1 MAVYKLNEIT
11 KTLDKLFKYNVKT
24 TEKVANLKWQ
34 DLDSIGDFLPFEKS
48 LIMDLKVIIE
58 SNYKTN
64 RRRIENK
71 STQFGLDTTCVPNDI
86 PLQEQLSSAINLT
99 AYGQKMINDSNIINM
114 IPKNKDIRAV

>member
-34 DLDSIGDFLPFEKS
+34 DLDSIGDFSPFEKS
-48 LIMDLKVIIE
+48 LIMYLKIIIE

-64 RRRIENK
+64 RRRKIEK
-71 STQFGLDTTCVPNDI
+71 GIIEF
-86 PLQEQLSSAINLT
+86 LT
-99 AYGQKMINDSNIINM
+99 GNQGEEEK
-114 IPKNKDIRAV
+114 